1 MICVT
6 NTMLIDKKPDLALKD
21 SIMPPVH
28 KPKIYIG
35 QNIPSS
41 TLTSSIFGP
50 RRAGIILLWSESE

>member
-1 MICVT
+1 
-6 NTMLIDKKPDLALKD
+6 MLINKKPDLALKD